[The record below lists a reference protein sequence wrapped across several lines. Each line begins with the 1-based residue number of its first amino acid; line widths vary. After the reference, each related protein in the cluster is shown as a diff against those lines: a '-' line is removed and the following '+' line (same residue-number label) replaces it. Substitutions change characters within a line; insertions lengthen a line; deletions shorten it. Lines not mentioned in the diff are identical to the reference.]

1 MVTSQATWMPARN
14 NKPRVL
20 KLLLDVLR
28 LVWWFM
34 FDTLGNLVLPLR
46 KSIHI
51 KNKSSFWK
59 LLFYLQGRLC
69 HRPAK
74 SAEKWHIMK
83 LPGMLTGQRR
93 RTCLETLQHF
103 SVFNRWFSFSVISG
117 LFSYWED
124 WKVSKDFKM
133 PILIFHAVTFKWISI
148 YFFFLKSMGKIAYA
162 LIAGNNN
169 LFSMLMTISLKV
181 H

>member
-1 MVTSQATWMPARN
+1 MVTSLATWIPARN

-34 FDTLGNLVLPLR
+34 FDTMGNLELPLR

-59 LLFYLQGRLC
+59 LLFYLRGRLC

-74 SAEKWHIMK
+74 SAGKCHIMK
-83 LPGMLTGQRR
+83 PPGMLTGQQR

-103 SVFNRWFSFSVISG
+103 SVFNRWFRFSVISG
-117 LFSYWED
+117 LFLVE
-124 WKVSKDFKM
+124 KTEKIEVSKDFNFNLPCSSFQIDKH
-133 PILIFHAVTFKWISI
+133 IFFSEK
-148 YFFFLKSMGKIAYA
+148 YGK
-162 LIAGNNN
+162 
-169 LFSMLMTISLKV
+169 
-181 H
+181 